1 MTVREY
7 LDLLPARSA
16 LVLGDIC
23 LDRWCTYD
31 PAAAEPSRETG
42 LTRLAVVHTE
52 VTPGAGGTIANNLA
66 ALGVGRVNLLG
77 VVGDDGHGHEL
88 MNTLSRRG
96 ISRELI
102 LHVPGR
108 PTFAYTKLINK
119 DTGIEDQP
127 RVDFVSQQPLP
138 EALEDRIL
146 THIRDFAG
154 AFDVVFVSDQA
165 ETGQAALVTPRVRE
179 LLAELSAAGAH
190 QVYWVD
196 SRQRVHEFRGVVLKP
211 NQQEAD
217 AACRH
222 LFGRVDY
229 AALRAHT
236 RARCLIVTLGEQGAL
251 AVDEAGERMVPS
263 AHVRTPVD
271 VCGAGDSFSAAAGM
285 AFALS
290 GSAELAARMGN
301 LAAAITV
308 MQKGTGAATR
318 AAMLELGE
326 EGA

>member
-1 MTVREY
+1 MTAREY
-7 LDLLPARSA
+7 LDRMPSLSA

-31 PAAAEPSRETG
+31 PAASEPSRETG
-42 LTRLAVVHTE
+42 LSRIAVVHTE

-88 MNTLSRRG
+88 MNALSKRG
-96 ISRELI
+96 ISRDLI
-102 LHVPGR
+102 LHAPGR

-119 DTGIEDQP
+119 NTGIEDQS
-127 RVDFVSQQPLP
+127 RVDFISQEPLP
-138 EALEDRIL
+138 ESLEERIL

-165 ETGQAALVTPRVRE
+165 ETGQAALVTPRVRQ
-179 LLAELSAAGAH
+179 LLSELSARADK

-196 SRQRVHEFRGVVLKP
+196 SRQRVHEFRGLVLKP

-217 AACRH
+217 AACMT
-222 LFGRVDY
+222 LFGRIDY
-229 AALRAHT
+229 EALRRHT
-236 RARCLIVTLGEQGAL
+236 RARCLIVTLGERGAL
-251 AVDEAGERMVPS
+251 AVDQDGERMVPS
-263 AHVRTPVD
+263 LHVRTPVD

-285 AFALS
+285 AYAIS
-290 GSAELAARMGN
+290 GSAVEAARFGN
-301 LAAAITV
+301 LAASITV
-308 MQKGTGAATR
+308 MQRGTGTAGR
-318 AAMLELGE
+318 AAMLELAGE
-326 EGA
+326 DR